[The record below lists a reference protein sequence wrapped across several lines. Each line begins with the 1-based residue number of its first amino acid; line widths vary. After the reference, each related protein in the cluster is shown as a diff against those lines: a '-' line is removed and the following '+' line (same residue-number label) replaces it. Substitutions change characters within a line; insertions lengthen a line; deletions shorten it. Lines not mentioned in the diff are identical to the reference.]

1 MMKRC
6 RLHLARLLLVLAA
19 ALAAASS
26 PLRAQSPE
34 SEERSVYV
42 SAVDKAGKPVTTL
55 SPSDFVVR
63 EGGMTREVL
72 RVQPASEPAQ
82 IALLVDTSATIEP
95 NVGDMRRALERFFK
109 EVGGRHEVALIA
121 YGERPT
127 VLVDYTR
134 DVKRLQSGLGM
145 IFPRANSGT
154 ELLDAIVEAARGL
167 QLRKA
172 ERPVIVVFNARG
184 QEFGERSHQSVIDAL
199 RPIPVALHAL
209 VLARRGT
216 PSPLSADERQMQEL
230 EQSIAEGTRLTG
242 GRREE
247 LLTTMALGDQL
258 HALLEE
264 IDNQY
269 KLTYARPKTLIP
281 PETLEVTS
289 KRPEITIRARR
300 VP

>member
-1 MMKRC
+1 MTTRS
-6 RLHLARLLLVLAA
+6 RLPLARLPLARLLLLLAA
-19 ALAAASS
+19 TLAAGSS
-26 PLRAQSPE
+26 PLRAQS
-34 SEERSVYV
+34 EERSIYV
-42 SAVDKAGKPVTTL
+42 SALDKTGKPVTTL
-55 SPSDFVVR
+55 SPADFVVR
-63 EGGMTREVL
+63 EGGMAREVL
-72 RVQPASEPAQ
+72 RVQPGSEPAQ
-82 IALLVDTSATIEP
+82 IALLVDTSAAIEP

-109 EVGGRHEVALIA
+109 EVGGRHEIALIG

-134 DVKRLQSGLGM
+134 DVKRLQSGLAM
-145 IFPRANSGT
+145 IFPRGNAGT

-172 ERPVIVVFNARG
+172 ERPVIVLFNARG
-184 QEFGERSHQSVIDAL
+184 QEFGERSHQSVLDAL
-199 RPIPVALHAL
+199 KPIPVALHAL
-209 VLARRGT
+209 VLARRGNA
-216 PSPLSADERQMQEL
+216 SPDERQMHEL

-258 HALLEE
+258 HALLEDL
-264 IDNQY
+264 DNQY

-281 PETLEVTS
+281 PDTLEVTS
-289 KRPEITIRARR
+289 KRPGITVRARR

>member
-1 MMKRC
+1 
-6 RLHLARLLLVLAA
+6 
-19 ALAAASS
+19 
-26 PLRAQSPE
+26 
-34 SEERSVYV
+34 
-42 SAVDKAGKPVTTL
+42 VTTL

-63 EGGMTREVL
+63 EGGVAREVL

-82 IALLVDTSATIEP
+82 IALLVDTSAAIEP

-109 EVGGRHEVALIA
+109 EVGGRHEIALIA

-145 IFPRANSGT
+145 IFPRANAGT
-154 ELLDAIVEAARGL
+154 ELLDAIVEAGRGL

-216 PSPLSADERQMQEL
+216 KSPLSADQRQMQEL

-247 LLTTMALGDQL
+247 LLTTMALGDKL
-258 HALLEE
+258 HALLED

-269 KLTYARPKTLIP
+269 KVTYARPKTLIP

-289 KRPEITIRARR
+289 KRPEITVRARR
-300 VP
+300 IP